1 MASLPTVSDREV
13 LTSLKNQENLLE
25 NIARAITKREEGLTK
40 RDTEVKKDKRTIDE
54 QQEKSTIKKIL
65 ESFTRMGT
73 TRMNAQEIQ
82 FKTFEETK
90 LTKNIAQRTGLD
102 IEFIRKSFEEGQKK
116 KDREL
121 LAQTIAGAI
130 NGATGGG
137 GVKGMLGAG
146 LFGAGIAALLGGLKT
161 VVTTIG
167 KTLYSLLSP
176 VFSAVIRA
184 MFTIAR
190 GIGGGVLGKMG
201 GALGAAGAA
210 MLNPY
215 VAAAVAGGTVGK
227 FGTDYIMDAIEERE
241 NKRAL
246 LRAGTGFAGKS
257 MQENEEMLMNLEMAE
272 TKGRYRKAAELN
284 LINKE
289 TQDKVSKASDPMV
302 MIAEMNKALQAA
314 EKDIQNSKWSGAK
327 RIQKAGED
335 AKMELFDK
343 YYEAR
348 QQELIEQA
356 EMEKSKLE
364 MGDFA
369 KNLQEGGDELDGALK
384 DFMGIAKEK
393 VDVVGKKIKD
403 SLFGLGSI
411 KDAEGKEMFN
421 VFEGMGGLMQGIY
434 ESAMKEY
441 QDLTSG
447 EGVGKG
453 DMNTQVNTTN
463 VLGGQQTPM
472 IFPNANAIDTN
483 PSVGAYLRKNG
494 VIRY

>member
-13 LTSLKNQENLLE
+13 LTSLRNQENLLE

-40 RDTEVKKDKRTIDE
+40 RDTEVKKDKRTIDD

-65 ESFTRMGT
+65 ESFTKMGA

-146 LFGAGIAALLGGLKT
+146 LFGAGIAALLGGIKNIVT
-161 VVTTIG
+161 VIG
-167 KTLYSLLSP
+167 KTLIGIMGP
-176 VFSAVIRA
+176 VFSKMLMGIFSIVRAV
-184 MFTIAR
+184 
-190 GIGGGVLGKMG
+190 GGKIPGML
-201 GALGAAGAA
+201 AGAAGGAGSLLLNPLVAAGVAGAAIGHYGTNALIDYYLDERNKEKALREGALPNQSMEQNSAMMEVTEEARMRGEYNEAIKQGYIDERSQKIIANASTRQGELAA
-210 MLNPY
+210 MGYAMENIQGASL
-215 VAAAVAGGTVGK
+215 AGIQEVR
-227 FGTDYIMDAIEERE
+227 DAGIE
-241 NKRAL
+241 
-246 LRAGTGFAGKS
+246 
-257 MQENEEMLMNLEMAE
+257 
-272 TKGRYRKAAELN
+272 
-284 LINKE
+284 
-289 TQDKVSKASDPMV
+289 
-302 MIAEMNKALQAA
+302 A
-314 EKDIQNSKWSGAK
+314 EK
-327 RIQKAGED
+327 KA
-335 AKMELFDK
+335 FDK
-343 YYEAR
+343 YWEEMKNKLEEA
-348 QQELIEQA
+348 QQKA
-356 EMEKSKLE
+356 EAEIDFSDAEAAMEEGTSQLEKSMKDIMELSKE
-364 MGDFA
+364 KMGDIGE
-369 KNLQEGGDELDGALK
+369 KLKHNL
-384 DFMGIAKEK
+384 M
-393 VDVVGKKIKD
+393 
-403 SLFGLGSI
+403 GLGSI